1 MISDRLPSIELALW
15 QTGPHQVADAARLA
29 LTSAFGARDIQIW
42 LADYQIDYLVPVDP
56 GGRPLRIESSSA
68 GRAFAGQRPVP
79 EEGGGEHRL
88 HLPLT
93 VYGDRLGVLTV
104 ACDGPQDGP
113 AVEELTAA
121 ATIVARALAVADTR
135 TDVFR
140 RVRRRT
146 RLTLAAEIQ
155 WELLP
160 GRSCLTDHFWLAGQL
175 EPAYA
180 VWGDNFDW
188 SASSDHLVVSVTN
201 GMGQGIDAAL
211 LTQLTIGALR
221 NARRSDADLPEQAAL
236 ANEAIYT
243 QYGGDRHVGTLLL
256 RFDLHTGRVGA
267 IDAGSPQLYRLREG
281 AVTPIE
287 LDPQLPLGM
296 FNDTEYEEQ
305 EFTLRRGDRLIIV
318 SDGAHNS
325 LAADGQVYGTFTL
338 PRALSRTRLQSPPE
352 VVRTLMRE
360 LLAHTLD
367 ARLADDAVIVC
378 LDWTGAPDQTPE
390 QDPGQA
396 LDQAFDRPAE

>member
-1 MISDRLPSIELALW
+1 MTSDRLPSIERALW
-15 QTGPHQVADAARLA
+15 RTGPHQVADAARQA
-29 LTSAFGARDIQIW
+29 LTSAFGARDVELW
-42 LADYQIDYLVPVDP
+42 LADYQIDYLVPVCAAA
-56 GGRPLRIESSSA
+56 RPLRIESSLA
-68 GRAFAGQRPVP
+68 GRAFAAQRPVP
-79 EEGGGEHRL
+79 EQEGGEHRL

-93 VYGDRLGVLTV
+93 VYGDRLGVLT
-104 ACDGPQDGP
+104 AICDGPPD
-113 AVEELTAA
+113 AATAEELAAA

-140 RVRRRT
+140 RARRRV

-160 GRSCLTDHFWLAGQL
+160 GRSCRTDHFWLAGQL

-188 SASSDHLVVSVTN
+188 AASPDHLIVSVTN

-243 QYGGDRHVGTLLL
+243 QHRGDRHVGTLLL
-256 RFDLHTGRVGA
+256 RFDLRTGRVAA
-267 IDAGSPQLYRLREG
+267 IDAGSPQLYRLRDG

-305 EFTLRRGDRLIIV
+305 EFTVRAGDRLIVV

-338 PRALSRTRLQSPPE
+338 PRVLSRTRLQSPPE
-352 VVRTLMRE
+352 VVRTLMHE

-390 QDPGQA
+390 QAP
-396 LDQAFDRPAE
+396 DQAFDRPER